1 MWRPKKPSPQ
11 ILLGASLSL
20 ALAAGALTAVALS
33 PAASKTPS
41 RTVTIDVATG
51 PTGPAGPPGKP
62 GPHGPT
68 GPQGV
73 IGPQGDQGP
82 PGERGPTGPEGPPG
96 SGGGPC
102 GGAPPGYSP
111 GILQINSPGG
121 QVRIYT
127 CLEPE

>member
-1 MWRPKKPSPQ
+1 MRLRKPTPGV
-11 ILLGASLSL
+11 LLAVSLSL
-20 ALAAGALTAVALS
+20 ALGAGFLTATQF
-33 PAASKTPS
+33 ASSAGDTPS

-51 PTGPAGPPGKP
+51 PTGPEGPPGET
-62 GPHGPT
+62 GPT

-111 GILQINSPGG
+111 GILQINHPGG
-121 QVRIYT
+121 QTRIWT